1 MSSILIIKLVAIGI
15 TIFYILRNKE
25 AASNQVG
32 WLLVAAFTCSFIG
45 VALIT
50 KIGVILQVIA
60 LILALVYTS
69 SNQIKTQYKMLMVIF
84 LIAGL
89 LNASASFVRIPVY
102 EVYLIAA
109 AVAVL
114 IYIYWQLNQ
123 KSPNALVISSI
134 PFISQLLMLIGWLN

>member
-32 WLLVAAFTCSFIG
+32 WLLVAALTCSFIG
-45 VALIT
+45 VALVT